1 MSSSQI
7 CILISIV
14 AYLAVLLYLGFRCSK
29 ASNSAEEFY
38 LGGRK
43 LGPFVT
49 AMSAEASDMSS
60 WLLMGLPGLAYT
72 SGLCDVGWTAIGI
85 GLGTYFNW
93 LIVAK
98 RLRHYTVVAGDSVT
112 VPDFF
117 ENRFRDKSHLLMGI
131 SALAIVV
138 FFVPYTASGFAA
150 CGKLFSSLFGMNY
163 IAAMLV
169 SAAVIVIYTAMG
181 GFLAASITDFL
192 QSIVMTVALII
203 VLVFGFSMAG
213 GVSNTVD
220 YVSTLE
226 GYLSFVNTHD
236 AATNTAVSYGGF
248 LPIFSTACWGLG
260 YFGMPHILLRFMGI
274 GDPKKLKTSRRV
286 ATVWVFI
293 SMFIAVLIGVV
304 GLTMVHEGSIEAAAD
319 PERILIMI
327 ATKLSTFGIIPALLA
342 GVVMAGILACTM
354 STCDSQL
361 LAASSSVSE
370 NILKGVFGMKIS
382 TKTSM
387 IIARVTLVIISLIG
401 AFMARDPDSSVFQIV
416 SFAWAGFGG
425 AFGAV
430 VLCALFWRRA
440 NRWGALAGMIGG
452 GVMVFVW
459 KFAVKPLGGAFSIY
473 ELLPAFLTS
482 LILIVVVSLLTPAP
496 SKEITDEFDKVKAIK
511 D

>member
-1 MSSSQI
+1 
-7 CILISIV
+7 
-14 AYLAVLLYLGFRCSK
+14 
-29 ASNSAEEFY
+29 
-38 LGGRK
+38 
-43 LGPFVT
+43 
-49 AMSAEASDMSS
+49 MSS

-459 KFAVKPLGGAFSIY
+459 KFAVKPLGGAFGIY